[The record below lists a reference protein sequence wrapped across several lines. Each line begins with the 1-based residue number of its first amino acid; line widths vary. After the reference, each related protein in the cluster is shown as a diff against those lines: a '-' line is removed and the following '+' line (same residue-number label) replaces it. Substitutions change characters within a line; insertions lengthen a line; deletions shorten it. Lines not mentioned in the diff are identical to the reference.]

1 MYARI
6 SSVDFSG
13 LMANLVDNFLN
24 EDLKTCLIVYFIIG
38 LLLGLL
44 IRLKGANIIFNV
56 FCSVVGACVGGYLYI
71 RTIGSFYGIIGS
83 MAASVA
89 GAVVFL
95 LIKRGFVSGD
105 QG

>member
-1 MYARI
+1 MYVRV

-13 LMANLVDNFLN
+13 LMANLVNNFLN
-24 EDLKTCLIVYFIIG
+24 EDLKTCLIVYFMIG

-44 IRLKGANIIFNV
+44 IRPKGSNVIFNI
-56 FCSVVGACVGGYLYI
+56 FCSVVGAGVGGYLYI
-71 RTIGSFYGIIGS
+71 LTIGSFYGIIGS

-89 GAVVFL
+89 GAVIFL
-95 LIKRGFVSGD
+95 LIKRGFPSGD